1 MKALTNEEIGLLR
14 CAQRPEGA
22 GMPAEGER
30 GGNLLEPFIELMF
43 AGLVQHTDDQ
53 KSFVLTPEGEDALYA
68 ATRDAEAE

>member
-1 MKALTNEEIGLLR
+1 
-14 CAQRPEGA
+14 
-22 GMPAEGER
+22 MPAEGER

-43 AGLVQHTDDQ
+43 AGLVQHADDQ